1 MTLIYKYI
9 KVPLQE
15 VPYYVYTRKAMKG
28 HLYIY
33 IHSGKENANE

>member
-1 MTLIYKYI
+1 MTSIYKYI

-15 VPYYVYTRKAMKG
+15 VPEYVYTQEAMKG

-33 IHSGKENANE
+33 LHSGKENANE